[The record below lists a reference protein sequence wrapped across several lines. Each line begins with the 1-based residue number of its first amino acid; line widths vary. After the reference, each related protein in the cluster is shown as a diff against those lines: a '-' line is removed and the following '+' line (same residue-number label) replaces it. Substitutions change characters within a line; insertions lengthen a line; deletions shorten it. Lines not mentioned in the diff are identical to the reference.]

1 MQNVHI
7 ESYRENGLFF
17 FYYPFPA
24 DKCRLVPTKVY
35 DCFADV
41 VLWFPPILSRLE
53 YPMRPELSCP
63 KLENTTAWAVFR
75 RTNSQVNTLHSCSFL
90 CLAVS
95 AASFAYRWVWP
106 ARAALAI
113 PFLLS
118 AAQGLKPDS
127 PESLAVRLWEER
139 VTQGFTTS
147 GIDSK
152 IKCHVVLS
160 DVTHE
165 KMFAVQQFVA
175 SMLFAS
181 ILSRRRQELQTHE
194 AALQR
199 GEPVE
204 VNAETGLK
212 AAGQL
217 LPQWAC

>member
-1 MQNVHI
+1 M
-7 ESYRENGLFF
+7 
-17 FYYPFPA
+17 
-24 DKCRLVPTKVY
+24 
-35 DCFADV
+35 
-41 VLWFPPILSRLE
+41 
-53 YPMRPELSCP
+53 
-63 KLENTTAWAVFR
+63 
-75 RTNSQVNTLHSCSFL
+75 NTLHSCSFL

-152 IKCHVVLS
+152 IQCHLVLT
-160 DVTHE
+160 DVTYE
-165 KMFAVQQFVA
+165 KMFALQQFVA
-175 SMLFAS
+175 WMLFAS
-181 ILSRRRQELQTHE
+181 ILSPRRQELQTHV

-204 VNAETGLK
+204 VTAETRLNPAGALLFGLE
-212 AAGQL
+212 
-217 LPQWAC
+217 PQWSCEKL